1 MQTINKKGLT
11 VKKRPAGSFFM
22 VELRGILRRLRRLR
36 AALHCFAAQ
45 SPLRFAQLPRKR
57 GRMCTVEP
65 RRTSRDPQFY
75 HEKNRL
81 DGRFF
86 HGGVAPSKSELS
98 ADAISSSEI
107 VCVPC

>member
-11 VKKRPAGSFFM
+11 VKNARRAVFFM
-22 VELRGILRRLRRLR
+22 VELRGILRRLHRLR

-86 HGGVAPSKSELS
+86 SWWS
-98 ADAISSSEI
+98 
-107 VCVPC
+107 